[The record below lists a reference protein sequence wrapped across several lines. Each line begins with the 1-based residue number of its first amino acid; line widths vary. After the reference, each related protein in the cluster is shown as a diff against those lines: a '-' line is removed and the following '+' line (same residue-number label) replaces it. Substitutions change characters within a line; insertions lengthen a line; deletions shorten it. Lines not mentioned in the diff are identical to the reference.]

1 MQSPWIQS
9 LLIIGLAIVACVTYG
24 IVHDQ
29 ITARICVEYFTIG
42 HIPVFGGIQSP
53 TLLGL
58 VWGVLATW
66 WVGAM
71 LGIPLAFVSQT
82 GSMVRK
88 SARDLI
94 VPLSIVMAV
103 SGCLA
108 AVAGIIGYIVA
119 SQGGIW
125 LLEPMASRVPPD
137 RHVAFLTD
145 LWIHNASY
153 AGGFLGG
160 AALMVWVVYDRFRK
174 TYQLQRTSPAET
186 TSHA

>member
-9 LLIIGLAIVACVTYG
+9 LLIIGLSIVACVTYG
-24 IVHDQ
+24 ILHDQ

-42 HIPVFGGIQSP
+42 HIPLFGGIQDP

-71 LGIPLAFVSQT
+71 LGIPLAFVSQV

-88 SARDLI
+88 PARDLI
-94 VPLSIVMAV
+94 VPLLVVMAV
-103 SGCLA
+103 SAGLA
-108 AVAGIIGYIVA
+108 AVAGVVGYVVA
-119 SQGGIW
+119 SQGSVW

-160 AALMVWVVYDRFRK
+160 IVLMLWVVYDRFRRSYKLERK
-174 TYQLQRTSPAET
+174 TAGEKVSSA
-186 TSHA
+186 